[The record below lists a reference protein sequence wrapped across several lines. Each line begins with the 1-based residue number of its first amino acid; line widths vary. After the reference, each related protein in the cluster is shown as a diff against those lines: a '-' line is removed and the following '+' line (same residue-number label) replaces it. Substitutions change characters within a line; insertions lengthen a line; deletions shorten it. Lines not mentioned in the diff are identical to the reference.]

1 MQRCDKALT
10 PAPRTLNPFSPP
22 FPSRTWLCKDAA
34 LCLGFGACDAA
45 NGIVSVGTIGGNVD
59 VYRAALVQQ
68 DVMTV
73 SITMVHTLSLEP
85 WGYTPSQL
93 RPVVAVEWDYQGKAL
108 ACLFGGGGM
117 ALWSLSGC
125 RTACS
130 LLSAESLAPS
140 SMTGAHP
147 RGLGS
152 REPSSIS
159 WSREGYRVV
168 YGLASGAGTM
178 QDHNLL
184 RPGLSDV
191 RTGREGSG
199 RLLIR
204 GEDRILLPPEI
215 AQRGRG
221 EDMLVEA
228 EDSNKELISE
238 GWRHVSVPSMY
249 IEENWPLR
257 DAASDGSGR

>member
-1 MQRCDKALT
+1 
-10 PAPRTLNPFSPP
+10 
-22 FPSRTWLCKDAA
+22 
-34 LCLGFGACDAA
+34 
-45 NGIVSVGTIGGNVD
+45 VSVGTIGGNVD

-73 SITMVHTLSLEP
+73 SITMVHSLSLEP

-140 SMTGAHP
+140 SMNGAHAT
-147 RGLGS
+147 GFAG
-152 REPSSIS
+152 REPSSIC

-191 RTGREGSG
+191 RTGREGAG

-221 EDMLVEA
+221 EDMLVDA
-228 EDSNKELISE
+228 EDSNKELITE
-238 GWRHVSVPSMY
+238 GWRHVSVPGVY

-257 DAASDGSGR
+257 DAATDGSGR